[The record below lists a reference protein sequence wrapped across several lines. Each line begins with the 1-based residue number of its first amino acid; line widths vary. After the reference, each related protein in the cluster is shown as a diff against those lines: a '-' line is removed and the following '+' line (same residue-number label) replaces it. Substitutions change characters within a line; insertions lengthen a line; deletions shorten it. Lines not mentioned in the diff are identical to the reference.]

1 MRLLVVGED
10 FALGRGREGT
20 AERLREFGE
29 EDGFE
34 VVTVPLLAAGDD
46 RVSSTRVRAALAA
59 GEMEEVAELLGRSYT
74 LRGPVVHGDERGR
87 AIGIPTLNVG
97 VSPDRALPPNGVYVT
112 RATLPDGRQ
121 FEACTNIGMQPT
133 FDGTRWQ
140 VETHLLDFEGDLYDA
155 VVSIELLKRL
165 RDEHKFDGVDALLAQ
180 IHADLDETR
189 AYFATAGQRV

>member
-1 MRLLVVGED
+1 
-10 FALGRGREGT
+10 
-20 AERLREFGE
+20 
-29 EDGFE
+29 
-34 VVTVPLLAAGDD
+34 
-46 RVSSTRVRAALAA
+46 
-59 GEMEEVAELLGRSYT
+59 
-74 LRGPVVHGDERGR
+74 
-87 AIGIPTLNVG
+87 
-97 VSPDRALPPNGVYVT
+97 
-112 RATLPDGRQ
+112 
-121 FEACTNIGMQPT
+121 MQPT